1 MEIRTVI
8 FGRHQAQERVALF
21 TANIAVA
28 DCRGIKINT
37 NTARHSPV
45 SLEFIDLIMGY
56 HRTGQFAGSRRAKPG
71 ENQIVKFFLGSG
83 KSASSCGITLGH
95 SLRDTRAFVDCLE
108 FLVIQSEWSSA
119 HRRANRCDSL
129 CRLMAHLTVGRTEL
143 TRNNEGIR
151 VQSRH
156 A

>member
-1 MEIRTVI
+1 MLPHGIIRTVI

-71 ENQIVKFFLGSG
+71 ENQIVKFFG
-83 KSASSCGITLGH
+83 
-95 SLRDTRAFVDCLE
+95 
-108 FLVIQSEWSSA
+108 
-119 HRRANRCDSL
+119 
-129 CRLMAHLTVGRTEL
+129 
-143 TRNNEGIR
+143 
-151 VQSRH
+151 
-156 A
+156 

>member
-1 MEIRTVI
+1 MLPHGIIRTVI

-71 ENQIVKFFLGSG
+71 KTRSSNFLGSG

-95 SLRDTRAFVDCLE
+95 SLRHKGVC
-108 FLVIQSEWSSA
+108 
-119 HRRANRCDSL
+119 
-129 CRLMAHLTVGRTEL
+129 
-143 TRNNEGIR
+143 
-151 VQSRH
+151 
-156 A
+156 